1 MSKHK
6 IFVLNPYHPEA
17 VTLLQ
22 QARDVEVIPP
32 GEPPSDQWHEEASAI
47 LIRSETRITA
57 QDFAMAKKLK
67 VVAKQGTGVD
77 NIDLDAARKYGV
89 AVCNTPAMNA
99 EAVAELTL
107 GLALNIARRVT
118 EIDRRLNR
126 GEDLVRSKL
135 LGQSLYQKAV
145 GIVGMGNV
153 GKALAKKW
161 IGAMEGRVIAYDPFA
176 PNGAWED
183 IEHHR
188 VLDID
193 ILLRSADVIS
203 LHVPQTKDTQD
214 MISKREFDLMKKSAI
229 LLNCARGGIVNEEAL
244 LDALDEGKIWGAA
257 LDAMNTEP
265 PSSDVHKVHL
275 ANDNLI
281 LMPHVGASTREMQIS
296 SGKLAVESVL
306 HVLQGKWVPNRV
318 V

>member
-1 MSKHK
+1 MSKPK
-6 IFVLNPYHPEA
+6 IFVLNPYHSEA
-17 VTLLQ
+17 LSLLQ
-22 QARDVEVIPP
+22 QAHEVEAILP
-32 GEPPSDQWHEEASAI
+32 GDPASDQ
-47 LIRSETRITA
+47 SETRITG

-77 NIDLDAARKYGV
+77 NVDLDAARKYGV

-107 GLALNIARRVT
+107 GLALNVARRIT

-126 GEDLVRSKL
+126 GEDLVRSSL
-135 LGQSLYQKAV
+135 LGQSLHQKAI

-161 IGAMEGRVIAYDPFA
+161 IGAMEGKVIAHDPFT
-176 PNGAWED
+176 PNGAWDD

-188 VLDID
+188 VLDLD

-203 LHVPQTKDTQD
+203 LHVPHTNDTQD
-214 MISKREFDLMKKSAI
+214 MISKREFGLMKKSAI
-229 LLNCARGGIVNEEAL
+229 LLNCARGGIVDEEAL
-244 LDALDEGKIWGAA
+244 LDALDEGKIWGTA
-257 LDAMNTEP
+257 LDAMNSEP
-265 PSSDVHKVHL
+265 PSLDVHKVHL

-281 LMPHVGASTREMQIS
+281 LTPHVGASTSEMQIS
-296 SGKLAVESVL
+296 SGKLAVETVL
-306 HVLQGKWVPNRV
+306 QVLQGKEVPNRV